1 MTTKAK
7 FCPHCGE
14 TLGES
19 DDSFCKLCGASLM
32 APVPELRCPRCH
44 GAIQDTDLYCRHCR
58 HFTSSDA

>member
-14 TLGES
+14 TQPEAET
-19 DDSFCKLCGASLM
+19 SFCQGCGS
-32 APVPELRCPRCH
+32 PVIVLDSGIQCSRCQ
-44 GAIQDTDLYCRHCR
+44 GLIQDTDLYCMHCQ